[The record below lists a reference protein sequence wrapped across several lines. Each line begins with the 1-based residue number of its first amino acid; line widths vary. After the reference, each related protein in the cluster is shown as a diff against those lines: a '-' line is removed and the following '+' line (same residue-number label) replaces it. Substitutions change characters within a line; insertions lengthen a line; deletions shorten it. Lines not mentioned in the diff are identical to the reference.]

1 MTSTTSSRAEDK
13 DKQQEV
19 VLPSQHGPA
28 PAPDPDRAFSDDCE
42 ALQKKYHH
50 NVIWLG
56 IINFLSGLLIFVFH
70 LINIEALVSMG
81 LSAGL
86 TVYVYNA
93 TESDAAFD
101 GGVMSWTLLTFAVV
115 TPLSASIGMAFNRR
129 ELALKYFKTFQSTLV
144 QLYLAHATWDWP
156 KRREPESGRMSSS
169 SAVDWEKYA
178 DSILDDMLSLID
190 ELRMYLLL
198 PTSTRARHRVLPNG
212 MKEAREIEEVSSR
225 IHTSMIARMGKFS
238 KQCEF
243 LKLQGLPGN
252 EASRIRQWEQFIIDA
267 IEGLRLV
274 KSYRTPQALR
284 SYSRI
289 LSVIVPPFFCPYY
302 ADLAR
307 STGSLGLGIFYAI
320 LTALALT
327 GLFECITQL
336 EDPFFG
342 HASLDGVNVEKEL
355 GPSVRDN
362 LLALRRQNFP
372 DAPPFQAQAKHA
384 FSYSMANEPGIDLVG
399 LGMK

>member
-1 MTSTTSSRAEDK
+1 MTSSSGAED
-13 DKQQEV
+13 QQE
-19 VLPSQHGPA
+19 PSHGPVA
-28 PAPDPDRAFSDDCE
+28 PAPDPDRAFSDECE
-42 ALQKKYHH
+42 ALKKKYHH
-50 NVIWLG
+50 NVIWLS
-56 IINFLSGLLIFVFH
+56 IINFLSGLLIFGLH

-86 TVYVYNA
+86 TVYVYNV
-93 TESDAAFD
+93 TESNVAFD

-129 ELALKYFKTFQSTLV
+129 EMALKYFKTLRSTLV
-144 QLYLAHATWDWP
+144 EMYLAHTTWDWP
-156 KRREPESGRMSSS
+156 KRQQPETGRGG
-169 SAVDWEKYA
+169 SADVVDWQQYA
-178 DSILDDMLSLID
+178 DSILDDILSLID

-212 MKEAREIEEVSSR
+212 MKEAREIEEVASR
-225 IHTSMIARMGKFS
+225 IYTSMIKRMGKFS

-252 EASRIRQWEQFIIDA
+252 EASRIRQWEQFIVDA
-267 IEGLRLV
+267 IEGLRLL

-327 GLFECITQL
+327 GLFECIAQL

-362 LLALRRQNFP
+362 LLVLRGQSFP
-372 DAPPFQAQAKHA
+372 DAPPFQTQAKHA
-384 FSYSMANEPGIDLVG
+384 FSESMANDPGIPV